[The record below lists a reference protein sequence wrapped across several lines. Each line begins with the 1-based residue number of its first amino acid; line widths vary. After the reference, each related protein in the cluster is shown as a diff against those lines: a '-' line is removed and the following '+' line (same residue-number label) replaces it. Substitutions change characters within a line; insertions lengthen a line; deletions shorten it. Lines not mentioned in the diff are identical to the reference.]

1 MTARAFS
8 PRAGRPSTGVRG
20 ATVKPS
26 PSRRPTHLL
35 RSRRGREVVRT
46 IISCCV
52 VAFFLF
58 PVYWMVV
65 SALKSETQLFSST
78 PVFWPHPALWS
89 NFWGTL
95 KASANG
101 IKNSFIIA
109 GISTAVTSFIS
120 IPAAYALAKGGLSTR
135 LVRSVL
141 IGLIIVQVVPTIM
154 LMTPLYEIAS
164 RLGVLNNY
172 GTVGLLDSMYSV
184 PFCVLILRAYMR
196 NLPGFLREAAIV
208 DGANER
214 QVFLRAVLP
223 NAKPGLA
230 TVAIFAF
237 LFAWGDFIF
246 ALTFTTGTAVAPAT
260 LNLYALQSSYASA
273 WSEIMAMGSL
283 LAIPA
288 VTVVI
293 LAQRLLQQGVTGFGV
308 ER

>member
-1 MTARAFS
+1 MTARSFS
-8 PRAGRPSTGVRG
+8 LSQGGPSRGPGGATAGR
-20 ATVKPS
+20 S
-26 PSRRPTHLL
+26 PAARLL
-35 RSRRGREVVRT
+35 ASVRSRRGHESLRT
-46 IISCCV
+46 IVSCCV

-58 PVYWMVV
+58 PVYWLVA
-65 SALKSETQLFSST
+65 SALKTANELFAST

-89 NFWGTL
+89 NFWVAL

-109 GISTAVTSFIS
+109 GISTAVTSLVS
-120 IPAAYALAKGGLSTR
+120 IPAAYALAKGDLPTR
-135 LVRSVL
+135 LVRAVL
-141 IGLIIVQVVPTIM
+141 IGLIIVQVLPTIM
-154 LMTPLYEIAS
+154 LLTPLYEIAS
-164 RLGVLNNY
+164 QLGVLNNY
-172 GTVGLLDSMYSV
+172 GTIGLLDSMYSV

-196 NLPGFLREAAIV
+196 NLPSALREAAIV
-208 DGANER
+208 DGASEQ
-214 QVFLRAVLP
+214 QVFLRVFLP
-223 NAKPGLA
+223 NAKPGVA

-260 LNLYALQSSYASA
+260 LVLYGLQGNYNSA

-293 LAQRLLQQGVTGFGV
+293 LAQRLLQQGVTGFGM